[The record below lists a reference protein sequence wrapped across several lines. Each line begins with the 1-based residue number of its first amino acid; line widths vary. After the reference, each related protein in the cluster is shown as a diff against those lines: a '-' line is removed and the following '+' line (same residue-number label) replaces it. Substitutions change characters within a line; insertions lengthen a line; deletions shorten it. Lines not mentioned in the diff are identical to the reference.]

1 MVPDMPRVEP
11 DRAALEIAHR
21 MLCTTAALD
30 DMLRV
35 PALQVLLNALARR
48 HMRRRDLVDVKKL
61 QANDND
67 STVRDQND

>member
-1 MVPDMPRVEP
+1 
-11 DRAALEIAHR
+11 

-30 DMLRV
+30 DMLQV
-35 PALQVLLNALARR
+35 PALQVVLNTLARR